1 LVAEPCMCGN
11 KRFGAKKIQRLLHK
25 TIQGGIGHGQLIPQ
39 SAQFCGR
46 TNGFV
51 EIVINLC

>member
-1 LVAEPCMCGN
+1 V
-11 KRFGAKKIQRLLHK
+11 
-25 TIQGGIGHGQLIPQ
+25 IQGGIGHGQLIPQ